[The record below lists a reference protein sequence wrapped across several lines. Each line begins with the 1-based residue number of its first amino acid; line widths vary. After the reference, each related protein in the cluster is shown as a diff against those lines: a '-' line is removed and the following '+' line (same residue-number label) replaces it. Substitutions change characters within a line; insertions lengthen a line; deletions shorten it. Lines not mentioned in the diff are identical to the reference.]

1 MRNLQCCIPACYQA
15 GKEKRMKAISFANQ
29 KGGVG
34 KSTLCTSLACV
45 ASDAL
50 ILDVDPQGTAGQW
63 FQSRPEDRELPE
75 CAMAKPSDVAKA
87 IKATPRRWVF
97 IDTPGDLT
105 AQEAIAASDFCIVPV
120 RASIH
125 DLRAAARTVEL
136 LHGREGAFVINA
148 APPVR
153 GTVANQLVIEAR
165 RALSAFKLP
174 VCPWVMHQ
182 RAAFV
187 HAAVAGVGG
196 AGRGD
201 GEGGGGVRGG

>member
-1 MRNLQCCIPACYQA
+1 
-15 GKEKRMKAISFANQ
+15 MKAISFANQ

-45 ASDAL
+45 AADAL

-63 FQSRPEDRELPE
+63 FQSRPEDREAPE
-75 CAMAKPSDVAKA
+75 CAVAKPSDVAKA

-136 LHGREGAFVINA
+136 LRGREGAFVINA

-153 GTVANQLVIEAR
+153 GTAANQLVIEAR

-187 HAAVAGVGG
+187 HAAVAGL
-196 AGRGD
+196 
-201 GEGGGGVRGG
+201 GVTEWDDEKAADEIRRLWEWLSAR